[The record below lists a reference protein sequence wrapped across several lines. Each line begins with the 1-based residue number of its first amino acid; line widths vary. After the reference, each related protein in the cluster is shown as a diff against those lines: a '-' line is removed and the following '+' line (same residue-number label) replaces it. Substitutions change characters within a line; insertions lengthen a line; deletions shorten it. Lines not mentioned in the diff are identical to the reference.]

1 LVTAAFGVV
10 ASVWPVQRQTTGM
23 DEQQEPGATL
33 LLLAA
38 SE

>member
-23 DEQQEPGATL
+23 DEQQLRRTGFL
-33 LLLAA
+33 
-38 SE
+38 